1 MTTPPVNVRQVDH
14 VGRGWAFP
22 LELTAGGGFRLVSG
36 GDELDAAIRM
46 ILGTAPSERV
56 LRPDFGCA
64 MWSATFAPLTDN
76 TVGLVEQA
84 VRESLGRWE
93 PRIDVEDVTGEPD
106 HAEGCIVVTVSYRIR
121 ATNDHRNL
129 VYPFYVIPQEERP
142 A

>member
-1 MTTPPVNVRQVDH
+1 MSLDPAGVTAVDH

-22 LELTAGGGFRLVSG
+22 LELSTGGGFRLVSG
-36 GDELDAAIRM
+36 GAELDAAIRL

-56 LRPDFGCA
+56 LRPEFGCA
-64 MWSATFAPLTDN
+64 IWSHTFAPLNDS

-84 VRESLGRWE
+84 VRESLERWE
-93 PRIDVEDVTGEPD
+93 PRIDLEQVTAEAD
-106 HAEGCIVVTVSYRIR
+106 HEEARIIVTVAYHVR

-129 VYPFYVIPQEERP
+129 VYPFYVIPREDRP